1 LKITDLKVRL
11 VRHELPSG
19 RPVPEGPRGSIAV
32 VTVETDEGITGIGD
46 AMTHSI
52 YHEAAL
58 AVKVIIERG
67 LKNLL
72 IGENPADVRRLW
84 WKMYHSEMYARQ
96 GGLAL
101 NAISAVDTALMD
113 ILGKA
118 ANQPVCRLLGGKQ
131 HSKIQV
137 YASDLFDMARPEK
150 TIRLVNRLVDEKFKA
165 IKLGYGGFGLDVDE
179 SINMIRMIRDSIG
192 YDVALMVDG
201 PRSLSVSEAI
211 KLGRKLERYEVFW
224 WEEPLPKTDIDGYV
238 KLTESLDIKIAAG
251 EQLQTAYEFKE
262 WITRRAVDIIQP
274 DVHIAGGLSECRRIS
289 DLAEIWN
296 IPLVPHSWSTAI
308 NFAAAL
314 HLVASMKRP
323 LFVEYRTLRTP
334 LMTELLREP
343 IRIENG
349 YVEVPEKPGLGI
361 ELNEETISMYELK
374 TQV

>member
-1 LKITDLKVRL
+1 MKITDLRVRI
-11 VRHELPSG
+11 VRHDLPSG
-19 RPVPEGPRGSIAV
+19 RPVPNGPRGSIAI
-32 VTVETDEGITGIGD
+32 VTVETDEGIVGVGD

-58 AVKVIIERG
+58 GVKVIIERG
-67 LKNLL
+67 LRNLL
-72 IGENPADVRRLW
+72 VGENPADVGRLW
-84 WKMYHSEMYARQ
+84 WKMYQSEMYTRQ
-96 GGLAL
+96 RGLAL
-101 NAISAVDTALMD
+101 NAISAIDTALMD

-118 ANQPVCRLLGGKQ
+118 TNQPVCRLLGGKQ
-131 HSKIQV
+131 QGRIQV
-137 YASDLFDMARPEK
+137 YASDLFDMGRPEE

-165 IKLGYGGFGLDVDE
+165 IKLGYGGFGLDTDE
-179 SINMIRMIRDSIG
+179 SINIIGEIRDSVG
-192 YDVALMVDG
+192 YDVTLMVDG

-238 KLTESLDIKIAAG
+238 DLSRSLDLNIAAG

-308 NFAAAL
+308 NFVAAL
-314 HLVASMKRP
+314 HLVASMRRA

-334 LMTELLREP
+334 LMTELLKDP
-343 IRIENG
+343 IRIEDG

-361 ELNEETISMYELK
+361 ELNEETIIKQELK
-374 TQV
+374 T